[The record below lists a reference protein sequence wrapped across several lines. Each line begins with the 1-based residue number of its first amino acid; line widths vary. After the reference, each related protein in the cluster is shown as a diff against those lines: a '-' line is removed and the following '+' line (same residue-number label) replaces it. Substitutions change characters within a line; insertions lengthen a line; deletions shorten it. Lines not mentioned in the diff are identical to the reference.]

1 MRMPARLAR
10 CVHALAG
17 AALAATLAPAQVPA
31 GDCADLALVLAVDTS
46 GSIDDAEHSLQTEG
60 LAAAFRDRDVR
71 DALATAGTV
80 LVAVLF
86 WAGETEPR
94 DIIPWQRI
102 DDDTDAA
109 GLATLLDA
117 RPRRAK
123 GRTDLGAAI
132 DVALD
137 LLHEPGLCAER
148 RLINVSGDGRN
159 SGTPQ
164 VWPSPVAAER
174 RRAAALGVTVNALAI
189 LSDHPDLDRYFAEEV
204 ITGPGAFVM
213 PVDSI
218 ADFPDAI
225 RRKLL
230 REIGRPLLAEASR

>member
-1 MRMPARLAR
+1 MRMPARLLR
-10 CVHALAG
+10 CVPALAG
-17 AALAATLAPAQVPA
+17 AALATLSPAPVPA
-31 GDCADLALVLAVDTS
+31 EDCADLALVLAVDTS
-46 GSIDDAEHSLQTEG
+46 GSIDDAEHRLQTGG
-60 LAAAFRDRDVR
+60 LAAAFRDRDLN
-71 DALATAGTV
+71 DALDAAGTV

-86 WAGETEPR
+86 WAGEREPR

-102 DDDTDAA
+102 DDAGDAA
-109 GLATLLDA
+109 GLAALLDG
-117 RPRRAK
+117 RPRLAK
-123 GRTDLGAAI
+123 GRTDLGAAL
-132 DVALD
+132 DLALD

-159 SGTPQ
+159 SGTPH
-164 VWPSPVAAER
+164 VWPSPVAEER
-174 RRAAALGVTVNALAI
+174 GRAAALGVTINALAI

-213 PVDSI
+213 AVDTI

-230 REIGRPLLAEASR
+230 REIGRPLLAEASP

>member
-1 MRMPARLAR
+1 MRMPARLLR

-17 AALAATLAPAQVPA
+17 AALATLAPAPVPA

-46 GSIDDAEHSLQTEG
+46 VSIDDAEHRLQTEG
-60 LAAAFRDRDVR
+60 LAAAFRDRDVH
-71 DALATAGTV
+71 DALAAAGTV

-94 DIIPWQRI
+94 DIIPWQLI
-102 DDDTDAA
+102 ADEGDATR
-109 GLATLLDA
+109 LAALLET

-123 GRTDLGAAI
+123 GRTDLGAAL
-132 DVALD
+132 DAALD

-159 SGTPQ
+159 SGTPN
-164 VWPSPVAAER
+164 VWPSPVATER
-174 RRAAALGVTVNALAI
+174 RRAAALGVTINALAI
-189 LSDHPDLDRYFAEEV
+189 LSDHPDLDRYFAQEV

-213 PVDSI
+213 PVDSV
-218 ADFPDAI
+218 ADFPDAM

-230 REIGRPLLAEASR
+230 REIGRPLLAEAAP